1 VARNTARKRVR
12 RKRLDRRIR
21 NALIHL
27 LRGIVRRSPEPQA
40 PQWEARPHRV
50 LYLRYDKIGDMI
62 LATGVIRAIARSHPT
77 ITVDV
82 LASRANSVVLERN
95 PYVGRVILF
104 EKKRPWTYFR
114 TYSTVR
120 TARYD
125 AVIDTKVQAASFTDA
140 VLMLLSGARHR
151 IGVGGRDTEF
161 ALTVA
166 VPPVESAVHY
176 VDHSSAL
183 LAAFGAPTR
192 EGGADVR
199 PELFLSPA
207 ERERAVAEWGPAAG
221 GPRLLVNVSAG
232 DSSRYWPEEKF
243 VATLMAA
250 SRHVPGLVALILRSP
265 VDRDRAKRIAS
276 AIGGA
281 VADTPSVRDAFALAA
296 EADVVF
302 TADTSIAH
310 AASAFSKPAV
320 VLFPRGRG
328 ALYGPYETAGRVV
341 ATPAS
346 SIRFLDVEPVVDAL
360 LAVLGA
366 AAAHRFEGWPVTPGA
381 PVLPSA
387 PRPFSPSVGKAASR
401 SAATDKSRSARP

>member
-12 RKRLDRRIR
+12 RKRLERRIR
-21 NALIHL
+21 DALIRL
-27 LRGIVRRSPEPQA
+27 LRAVIRRSPEPDA
-40 PQWEARPHRV
+40 PQWDARPHRV

-82 LASRANSVVLERN
+82 LASRANAAVLEGN
-95 PYVGRVILF
+95 PYVGRIILF
-104 EKKRPWTYFR
+104 EKKRPWTYLR

-120 TARYD
+120 KARYD

-140 VLMLLSGARHR
+140 ALMLLSGARHR
-151 IGVGGRDTEF
+151 IGVAGRDTEF

-166 VPPVESAVHY
+166 VPPLESAVHY

-183 LAAFGAPTR
+183 IAAFGAPTR
-192 EGGADVR
+192 EEGADVR
-199 PELFLSPA
+199 PEIFLAAA
-207 ERERAVAEWGPAAG
+207 ERERAGAEWARMGVG
-221 GPRLLVNVSAG
+221 TRLLVNVSAG

-243 VATLMAA
+243 VATLAA
-250 SRHVPGLVALILRSP
+250 AGRHMPALAVLILRSP
-265 VDRDRAKRIAS
+265 VDSERAKRIAS

-296 EADVVF
+296 AADVVF

-328 ALYGPYETAGRVV
+328 ALYGPYQTAGRVV

-346 SIRFLDVEPVVDAL
+346 SIRFLDAEPVIAAL
-360 LAVLGA
+360 LAVLDVAATGRFEPWPATTGA
-366 AAAHRFEGWPVTPGA
+366 AVF
-381 PVLPSA
+381 PSA
-387 PRPFSPSVGKAASR
+387 PRPFSPSAGTAASR
-401 SAATDKSRSARP
+401 SAATDRSPSARP